1 MGFKEDHGGRLQSDV
16 LFASRRDCQTTRLAF
31 FYLDSLLLFAMSDL
45 PSLLLASLN
54 PTTRKLA
61 EQNLNALSLQPGFLS
76 HLLRLILDA
85 TKERPVRLAGSVFLK
100 NIARLRWEE
109 VL

>member
-1 MGFKEDHGGRLQSDV
+1 
-16 LFASRRDCQTTRLAF
+16 
-31 FYLDSLLLFAMSDL
+31 MSDL

-61 EQNLNALSLQPGFLS
+61 EQNLNDLSLQPGFLS